1 MPGQTANPLTPHRV
15 PFISH
20 RTASYLGLLK
30 RLLHFLMGGKG
41 KKEVLSLRPSCW
53 RGVECLCRSCEQKQQ
68 RTRALPDN
76 LCPPMKQLSRSSDW
90 DLSDLAG
97 VSLSSDHV
105 ALGETGFCSHQL
117 VEFLHLLTLLLI
129 SRTGLTFQIFNK
141 STVQTLSWSP
151 SKSWRN
157 EAWVPVVPFTPRNL
171 CRGEISRN
179 CF

>member
-1 MPGQTANPLTPHRV
+1 ML
-15 PFISH
+15 S
-20 RTASYLGLLK
+20 
-30 RLLHFLMGGKG
+30 GK
-41 KKEVLSLRPSCW
+41 PSCW
-53 RGVECLCRSCEQKQQ
+53 QGVGCPCKFCEPRHRRKQVESHN
-68 RTRALPDN
+68 R
-76 LCPPMKQLSRSSDW
+76 CPPVIVGLNKSVFFRWIICLFY
-90 DLSDLAG
+90 LAS

-129 SRTGLTFQIFNK
+129 SRTRLTFKIFSK

>member
-1 MPGQTANPLTPHRV
+1 MMFCMVVRTASAVRKASANVILLLAESSRVLSIHWVAYSFKISNSSVFHNTPKNVNPSSDLSIETAGLQSHEMPGQTANPLTPHRV

-76 LCPPMKQLSRSSDW
+76 LCPPMKQLSRSSD
-90 DLSDLAG
+90 
-97 VSLSSDHV
+97 
-105 ALGETGFCSHQL
+105 
-117 VEFLHLLTLLLI
+117 
-129 SRTGLTFQIFNK
+129 
-141 STVQTLSWSP
+141 
-151 SKSWRN
+151 
-157 EAWVPVVPFTPRNL
+157 
-171 CRGEISRN
+171 
-179 CF
+179 